1 MKPPIRCFEFEVVS
15 IENTCFE
22 FKAHGFGRDLRHT
35 TSNSKYDAGVTTGR
49 IDLGDVEAPD
59 PVQLAAYFALSE
71 AGSLLQH
78 RIEQHL
84 RGEGLSTV
92 QFQLLTQLAAADT
105 PLTMTQLA
113 DGVVYS
119 RSGLT
124 YQAGLLEKAG
134 LIERRPSPDDE
145 RSALVAITDQGAAL
159 VNRVLPGHIEVVRR
173 LLFEPLS
180 EQDIARLGEIMT
192 RVRDHMR
199 R

>member
-1 MKPPIRCFEFEVVS
+1 
-15 IENTCFE
+15 
-22 FKAHGFGRDLRHT
+22 
-35 TSNSKYDAGVTTGR
+35 VTTGR

-199 R
+199 AQPPRSAAPRKGARRRPAAEDG